1 MRTSASATSG
11 IRYGGGVG
19 RGFSYRGTYREA
31 VRLASGRY
39 ALVKNAQE
47 FTLAPLAARDQM
59 QPWAGGRRTRHQ
71 RGNFWRV
78 GRDRGVSR

>member
-1 MRTSASATSG
+1 MRASMRTSASATSG

-39 ALVKNAQE
+39 ALIKNAQE
-47 FTLAPLAARDQM
+47 FTLAPWPPVIKCSL
-59 QPWAGGRRTRHQ
+59 GREA
-71 RGNFWRV
+71 V
-78 GRDRGVSR
+78 GRVTNGGISW